1 MQYKAQV
8 NEAITILDKILEVKQ
23 PADRLISYHFKQN
36 RFIGSKDKAVI
47 SSIVYAVLR
56 NKASLQFY
64 LNKFEIE
71 PLARKFVIAFLAIQE
86 HIDLPD
92 MAKIFDGDT
101 YAPKKLK
108 GKELKFIENHSKVD
122 PLEMTQAE
130 KLNYPA
136 WLDTELKESFGDN
149 LINEM
154 IALNQQADTVLRTNA
169 LKASRDKVKAALKEE
184 DIKTKP
190 TKISPFG
197 LKVEGKANLFNS
209 KSFKSGLFEVQ
220 DEGSQI
226 LAILAETKP
235 KQKILD
241 MCCGAGGKLLAMA
254 ATMNHTGSLIGTD
267 VNERRLMETKK
278 RLKRAGI
285 SNAMLKVIS
294 SENDKYLKRQA
305 NRFDTIFVD
314 APCSGTGTWRRNPD
328 SKWNLDA
335 AFVANLTNVQA
346 SILKSAAKLVK
357 PGGTVAYA
365 TCSILRKENHD
376 QVEKFLAEHENFELV
391 DINTKLS
398 GLTEDSVLQLT
409 PAQHNCD
416 GFFVALLKRKN

>member
-1 MQYKAQV
+1 
-8 NEAITILDKILEVKQ
+8 
-23 PADRLISYHFKQN
+23 
-36 RFIGSKDKAVI
+36 
-47 SSIVYAVLR
+47 
-56 NKASLQFY
+56 
-64 LNKFEIE
+64 
-71 PLARKFVIAFLAIQE
+71 
-86 HIDLPD
+86 
-92 MAKIFDGDT
+92 
-101 YAPKKLK
+101 
-108 GKELKFIENHSKVD
+108 
-122 PLEMTQAE
+122 
-130 KLNYPA
+130 
-136 WLDTELKESFGDN
+136 
-149 LINEM
+149 M

-209 KSFKSGLFEVQ
+209 KAFKSGLFEVQ